1 MTEELQKILFFDTET
16 SGFIRKALSPDDP
29 EQAWCIQI
37 GALLATEEEQLDEL
51 NLLIKP
57 VGRYMHPK
65 AEEIHGISIEYAEEN
80 GLPEVEVA
88 EKFGLLLR
96 QADKIVCHNYD
107 FDWKYVVH
115 MMERNVDNLSD
126 EARSAFYL
134 DLPSQCTMKDK
145 AVVKFCNLKNKANR
159 PKWPKLIELHD
170 ILFDES
176 FDGAHDAF
184 ADITAT
190 ARCYFELVRLGV
202 IA

>member
-1 MTEELQKILFFDTET
+1 MNELPKILFFDTET
-16 SGFIRKALSPDDP
+16 SGFLKKDLSSDDS
-29 EQAWCIQI
+29 EQAWCVQI

-57 VGRYMHPK
+57 MGRYMHPK
-65 AEEIHGISIEYAEEN
+65 AEEVHGISVEYAEEH
-80 GLPEVEVA
+80 GLPEVEVT

-96 QADKIVCHNYD
+96 QADKVVCHNYD
-107 FDWKYVVH
+107 FDWKYVLH
-115 MMERNVDNLSD
+115 MMERNVDDLSD

-176 FDGAHDAF
+176 FDDAHDAF

-190 ARCYFELVRLGV
+190 ARCYFELVRLG
-202 IA
+202 IID